1 VKHDRVKH
9 DVIVIGAGLAG
20 LVAARRLVQSGQSV
34 RVLEASDSIGGRI
47 KTTSVN
53 GFLLDHGFQVYL
65 TAYEMAGRELD
76 LKSLQLATF
85 AAGARVRLG
94 RSWSLVTDP
103 FRSPPSKRLWHA
115 LQTACSPVAT
125 PSDKWLLWRFRHS
138 LVQRSVQD
146 ILNGENQTAIE
157 KLRDF
162 GFSERVIERFF
173 RPFLGGIFLDRSLQ
187 TASSRME
194 FVFRTFSLGAA
205 ALPARGMQAIPEQI
219 AAALPVGTIERNT
232 TVAKVE
238 PAVAKTEP
246 ARVLLSDG
254 TERLA
259 DAIVI
264 ATEASTARRLLGE
277 ARDKPPVPGGMSTT
291 CTFFS
296 MDRAPVLEPILLLN
310 GNPYGRI
317 HHVAFPSR
325 VQPSYAPL
333 GRELASVNLVGKTD
347 LVGAE
352 LVEAVRSE
360 LIEWFGWEA
369 EHWHHLRTIHVPYA
383 LPDQSPVALT
393 MRPEIEVIAGSVVRC
408 GDYCR
413 TGSIEGAIQSGIAAA
428 ESILRSRS

>member
-1 VKHDRVKH
+1 MKQDRVKH
-9 DVIVIGAGLAG
+9 DVIVVGAGLSG

-34 RVLEASDSIGGRI
+34 KVLEASDSIGGRI

-65 TAYEMAGRELD
+65 TGYEVAARELD
-76 LKSLQLATF
+76 LHALQLATF
-85 AAGARVRLG
+85 AAGARVRIG

-103 FRSPPSKRLWHA
+103 LRSPPGKRLWHA

-125 PSDKWLLWRFRHS
+125 LTDKWLLWRFRHA

-146 ILNGENQTAIE
+146 ILNGENRAAIE
-157 KLRDF
+157 KLRNF
-162 GFSERVIERFF
+162 GFSERIIERFF

-219 AAALPVGTIERNT
+219 AAALPTGTIERST

-238 PAVAKTEP
+238 SG
-246 ARVLLSDG
+246 RVLLSDG

-277 ARDKPPVPGGMSTT
+277 VGDKTSVPGGMSTT
-291 CTFFS
+291 CVTFS
-296 MDRAPVLEPILLLN
+296 MERAPVLEPILLLN

-325 VQPSYAPL
+325 VQPSYAPS
-333 GRELASVNLVGKTD
+333 GRDLASVNLVGKPD

-352 LVEAVRSE
+352 LVEAVRGE

-369 EHWHHLRTIHVPYA
+369 EHWCHLRTIHVPYA
-383 LPDQSPVALT
+383 LPDQSPGALSI
-393 MRPEIEVIAGSVVRC
+393 RPEIEVMAEKVVRC

-428 ESILRSRS
+428 ESILRWRS